1 MTCVGGRASQPVRNG
16 MGHAA
21 SDETYVED
29 AASVQSDASCVAR
42 VSPLVSADTPSDA
55 AVVAWGS
62 IALPNASTCLRSGE
76 KITAYVLETK
86 IPLCAILGTQ
96 RRSKLQ

>member
-1 MTCVGGRASQPVRNG
+1 
-16 MGHAA
+16 
-21 SDETYVED
+21 
-29 AASVQSDASCVAR
+29 
-42 VSPLVSADTPSDA
+42 
-55 AVVAWGS
+55 VAWGS